1 MMTRFAF
8 LLTALLASASLLARE
23 NADDILGIWRNASGK
38 GHVEIYK
45 ENGKYFGKLVW
56 LKKTHDE
63 NGKPY
68 LDKNNPDKKN
78 TTQPLLGL
86 IMLRD
91 FLFDDGEWTG
101 GKIYNPEDGKEYKSY
116 MKLKDRE
123 TLYVRGFVGFSW
135 IGKTVTF
142 QRVK

>member
-1 MMTRFAF
+1 MMKFVF
-8 LLTALLASASLLARE
+8 LLASIMTSATLLASE

-38 GHVEIYK
+38 GHVQIYK
-45 ENGKYFGKLVW
+45 QNGKYYGKLIW

-63 NGKPY
+63 NGLPY
-68 LDKNNPDKKN
+68 LDKNNPNKEVCK
-78 TTQPLLGL
+78 QPLLGL
-86 IMLRD
+86 VMLRD
-91 FLFDDGEWTG
+91 FLFDEGEWTG

-116 MKLKDRE
+116 MKLKDQQ
-123 TLYVRGFVGFSW
+123 TLTVRGFVGFSW